1 MNEATENRP
10 GFQDRIDRAI
20 RDSHLHLAIEQAVS
34 QLRSRRAAAFESL
47 EHADTIRDLA
57 RRIKLETLSRLDDHL
72 VTFEDRLTENGV
84 RVHWAET
91 GGEAARIV
99 RKIAGDSGVKRI
111 VKSKSMVTEEIH
123 LNAALIEAG
132 FDVVE
137 TDFGEYIVQLA
148 GDTPSH
154 VILPIIHMT
163 RHDVGSLFQEKL
175 GIEYTD
181 DPGRLARHAREQ
193 LRGRFVRA
201 DMGVTGANFGVA
213 ESGTIC
219 LVSNE
224 GNIRMVTTL
233 PRVHVA
239 ILGIEKIVPTL
250 ADLEL
255 FLRLLA
261 RSGTGQKLTA
271 YTSLIQGP
279 RRGAGEEG
287 PDEVHVILLDNGRS
301 GTLAGDEA
309 EILACIRCGACLNN
323 CPVYKSIGGHAYGD
337 TYPGPMGAVLTPC
350 LRGRE
355 VWHELADASSLCGA
369 CRDICPLRIDIPRML
384 LSLRR
389 SAVEEGRHR
398 GSLKWAM
405 RLWAFTV
412 TRPWLYRLARAVGG
426 FLSRR
431 RAVDGWIERGG
442 GPLRAWTRSRDFP
455 VPSRTPFHDRWRRM
469 EADHER

>member
-1 MNEATENRP
+1 MNGRTEKRS
-10 GFQDRIDRAI
+10 GFQDRIEQAV
-20 RDSHLHLAIEQAVS
+20 RDSHLHLAIEGAVS
-34 QLRSRRAAAFESL
+34 QLRSRRTAAFESL

-57 RRIKLETLSRLDDHL
+57 RRIKLETLSRLDEHL
-72 VTFEDRLTENGV
+72 VTFEERLTENGV

-91 GGEAARIV
+91 GRDAGRLV
-99 RKIAGDSGVKRI
+99 RKIADDNGVERI

-123 LNAALIEAG
+123 LNDALIEAG
-132 FDVVE
+132 LEVVE

-163 RHDVGSLFQEKL
+163 RHDVGNLFHEKL
-175 GIEYTD
+175 GIDYTD
-181 DPGRLARHAREQ
+181 DPGRLARYAREQ
-193 LRGRFVRA
+193 LRGRFIRA

-279 RRGAGEEG
+279 RRGPEEEG

-301 GTLAGDEA
+301 DTLAGDEA
-309 EILACIRCGACLNN
+309 EILACFRCGACLNT

-355 VWHELADASSLCGA
+355 PWDELAHASSLCGA
-369 CRDICPLRIDIPRML
+369 CREICPLRIDIPRML

-389 SAVEEGRHR
+389 IGAEEGRHR
-398 GSLKWAM
+398 GSLKWA
-405 RLWAFTV
+405 L
-412 TRPWLYRLARAVGG
+412 RLARAVAGY
-426 FLSRR
+426 LSRR
-431 RAVDGWIERGG
+431 RAVDGWIESGV
-442 GPLRAWTRSRDFP
+442 GPLKAWTRSRDFP
-455 VPSRTPFHDRWRRM
+455 APARFPFHDRWRR
-469 EADHER
+469 RGG